1 MNPRMKTS
9 PPDISP
15 FSIWLLP
22 EAESFAFLKGIIRT
36 CAAKN
41 GGPLFDPHLT
51 VCSLNEA
58 VPPKEN
64 FPPQTLTNQGLVYS
78 DQYFQSAV
86 LHVSIT
92 QEIQDFRKQFTTA
105 PWQPHI
111 SLFYGWNPTQRDLDL
126 DQLLTKITFD
136 RMALIQL
143 DPHVDKW
150 EKRWIVPLS

>member
-1 MNPRMKTS
+1 MNLRMKTN

-51 VCSLNEA
+51 VCSLQEA
-58 VPPKEN
+58 VAPQKN
-64 FPPQTLTNQGLVYS
+64 FPPQTLTNQGLVFS

-86 LHVSIT
+86 LHVSMT
-92 QEIQDFRKQFTTA
+92 QEIQDFRGQFTTA
-105 PWQPHI
+105 PWQPHV
-111 SLFYGWNPTQRDLDL
+111 SLFYGWNPPQMNLNSE
-126 DQLLTKITFD
+126 QLPTKITFD

-143 DPHVDKW
+143 SPDVEKW
-150 EKRWIVPLS
+150 EKRWMVPLS